1 MTKKANGDKL
11 RKDAIREI
19 QERVAQLDGA
29 KDADALGYEI
39 VEQEA
44 EPTTSESIMPT
55 KTKTARKGKTA
66 PKKGQAQKN
75 RKSGAP
81 PLEAKPKKA
90 PRTPKG
96 GDVPKPLSCLGAARK
111 VLGEHRKPMSAPEM
125 IEKAAEKGYWR
136 SPGGKTPAAT
146 LYAAIIRE
154 ISKKGAAAR
163 FKKVDR
169 GQFEAA

>member
-1 MTKKANGDKL
+1 MTKKATSDKL
-11 RKDAIREI
+11 RQDAIREI
-19 QERVAQLDGA
+19 QQRVEALDGA

-44 EPTTSESIMPT
+44 EPTTSESTMPT

-96 GDVPKPLSCLGAARK
+96 DVPKPLSCLAAARK
-111 VLGEHRKPMSAPEM
+111 VLGEHRKPMSAPEI
-125 IEKAAEKGYWR
+125 IERSAEKGYWK

-154 ISKKGAAAR
+154 IAKKGADAR

-169 GQFEAA
+169 GQFVAA